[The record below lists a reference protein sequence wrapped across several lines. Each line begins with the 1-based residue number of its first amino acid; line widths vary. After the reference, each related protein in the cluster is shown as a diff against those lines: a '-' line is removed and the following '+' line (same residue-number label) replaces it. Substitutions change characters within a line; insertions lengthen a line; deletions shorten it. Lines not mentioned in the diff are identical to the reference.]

1 MATLDHSKQ
10 QPFTGLVTT
19 TRVLMILLFTLVEV
33 AALVIWISILQGE
46 PLVSRTAF
54 VGFGILSLGLAIEYL
69 LTDFTI
75 NGLDL
80 SAPVWTIIGFSVSEA
95 VIWGIWLAI
104 ASGATTVHGFVLAT
118 VVLALL
124 LIPQHTMEDNAFRG
138 DPPFRSL
145 LDPGTAGFSVIKA
158 AGATVWLMLLL
169 SPRIVT
175 DFVRSVGLGPLDPVV
190 VGIGVLVLTLFTGHN
205 IEISYALTE

>member
-1 MATLDHSKQ
+1 MATLDHSRQ

-33 AALVIWISILQGE
+33 AALVIWINILQGE

>member
-1 MATLDHSKQ
+1 
-10 QPFTGLVTT
+10 
-19 TRVLMILLFTLVEV
+19 
-33 AALVIWISILQGE
+33 
-46 PLVSRTAF
+46 
-54 VGFGILSLGLAIEYL
+54 
-69 LTDFTI
+69 
-75 NGLDL
+75 
-80 SAPVWTIIGFSVSEA
+80 
-95 VIWGIWLAI
+95 
-104 ASGATTVHGFVLAT
+104 
-118 VVLALL
+118 
-124 LIPQHTMEDNAFRG
+124 MEDNAFRG